1 MIRQPSSV
9 IIAEPSGSGKSELLE
24 KWLRYQNM
32 FQVKP
37 KTVVYVYQRWQPQ
50 AYCGFQVDVMF
61 VLMPGP
67 GSSHHKKKNTILVV
81 CVWIEKTRKND
92 ASSPSKTEM
101 PYAVLAPL
109 SPCERTAIKIK
120 AWTGFAN
127 GTI

>member
-67 GSSHHKKKNTILVV
+67 GSSHHKKKTQSWSSVSGSRKQ
-81 CVWIEKTRKND
+81 EKTMHRHHQKQRCLMLCLRHCHHVS
-92 ASSPSKTEM
+92 ALP
-101 PYAVLAPL
+101 
-109 SPCERTAIKIK
+109 
-120 AWTGFAN
+120 
-127 GTI
+127 

>member
-109 SPCERTAIKIK
+109 SPCERMQELR
-120 AWTGFAN
+120 
-127 GTI
+127 